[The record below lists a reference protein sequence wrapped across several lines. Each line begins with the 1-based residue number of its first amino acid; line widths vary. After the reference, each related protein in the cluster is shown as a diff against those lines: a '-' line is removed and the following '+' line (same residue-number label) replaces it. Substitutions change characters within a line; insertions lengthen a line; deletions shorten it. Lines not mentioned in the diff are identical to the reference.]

1 MEKSNAILYPAL
13 VVSGISVT
21 AFSLLGIATMIGWI
35 PYANPQERT
44 PFMQS
49 MVAAVTPLTL
59 TSTAEK
65 SVQIR
70 VPCRTCG
77 LVESIRM
84 SEKAVNTTGA
94 GATDGA
100 DAGKT
105 TRPLRYVVHVSMDEG
120 GFRTLY
126 LNYQPAYQVGERI
139 LLDHGNPI
147 AVN

>member
-1 MEKSNAILYPAL
+1 MEKSSALLYPAL

-21 AFSLLGIATMIGWI
+21 AFSLLGIAAMTGWI
-35 PYANPQERT
+35 PYANSQERS

-59 TSTAEK
+59 TVADEK
-65 SVQIR
+65 SAQIK

-84 SEKAVNTTGA
+84 SEMAANTTRVS
-94 GATDGA
+94 ATEGA
-100 DAGKT
+100 DTGKNS
-105 TRPLRYVVHVSMDEG
+105 RLLRYVVHVSMDEG
-120 GFRTLY
+120 GFRTFY
-126 LNYQPAYQVGERI
+126 LDHQPAYRVGERI
-139 LLDHGNPI
+139 LLEHGNPI